1 MLHIKLHVFTGA
13 TGFVGS
19 AIILELLQA
28 DPQARVLAVVRSP
41 DGSDAGARA
50 RLHQTLERAA
60 RLYGLGDSLD
70 VEIHE
75 RCLALA
81 GDLHAPLCGI
91 EARPDWTGA
100 EMWHCAAS
108 LQFHDRHE
116 KEVMQTNVE
125 GTRHALELAQALG
138 VRAFNMI
145 STAYVAG
152 TRSGSIPEAPVLPG
166 QQTNNNYYERSK
178 VIAEG
183 LVVASG
189 LRARIMRPSIVIG
202 HSRTRA
208 ALTFSGVYA
217 FERGVFKFRSMME
230 RTQAHLMDTLEVRMM
245 ADPDGSLDLIPVDF
259 VARDALGLS
268 RADADPGVYHLAA
281 VARLQTR
288 RALEVIFATVGLKPP
303 RFVDDPAE
311 LTWLDRKLDQAI
323 SVYNAYL
330 FGDKHF
336 ERTQTD
342 RWLEHPAGARYQLTY
357 HELRQCCDLYY
368 ETELATR
375 APLPETT

>member
-1 MLHIKLHVFTGA
+1 MLHTKLHVFTGA

-28 DPQARVLAVVRSP
+28 DPQARVLAVVRST
-41 DGSDAGARA
+41 DGSDTGARG
-50 RLHQTLERAA
+50 RLHETLERAA
-60 RLYGLGDSLD
+60 RLYGLGDALD
-70 VEIHE
+70 VQIHE
-75 RCLALA
+75 RCVGLA
-81 GDLHAPLCGI
+81 GDLNAPRCGI
-91 EARPDWTGA
+91 AARPEWTGA
-100 EMWHCAAS
+100 ELWHCAAS
-108 LQFHDRHE
+108 MQFHDRHE

-125 GTRHALELAQALG
+125 GTGHALELAQTLA
-138 VRAFNMI
+138 VRTFNMI
-145 STAYVAG
+145 STAYVSG
-152 TRSGSIPEAPVLPG
+152 MRSGSIPEAAVSPSP
-166 QQTNNNYYERSK
+166 TANNHYERSK

-189 LRARIMRPSIVIG
+189 LRARLLRPSIVIG

-208 ALTFSGVYA
+208 ALTFSGLYG
-217 FERGVFKFRSMME
+217 FERGVFKFRRLME
-230 RTQAHLMDTLEVRMM
+230 RTQAHLMDNLEVRML
-245 ADPDGSLDLIPVDF
+245 ADPHGSVDLIPVDF

-268 RADADPGVYHLAA
+268 QADADPGVYHLAS
-281 VARLQTR
+281 VARLPTR
-288 RALEVIFATVGLKPP
+288 RAIEVIFAATGLRPP

-311 LTWLDRKLDQAI
+311 LTWLDRKLDQAV

-336 ERTQTD
+336 ERTRTD
-342 RWLEHPAGARYQLTY
+342 RWLAHPAGTGFQLSD
-357 HELRQCCDLYY
+357 HVLRQFCDRYF

>member
-1 MLHIKLHVFTGA
+1 MSHTNVHVFTGA

-19 AIILELLQA
+19 ALILELLQA
-28 DPQARVLAVVRSP
+28 DPQARVIAVVRSP

-50 RLHQTLERAA
+50 RLHRTLERAA
-60 RLYGLGDSLD
+60 RLYGLGDGLD

-75 RCLALA
+75 RCLGIA
-81 GDLHAPLCGI
+81 GDLHAPRCGI
-91 EARPDWTGA
+91 EGRPGWMGA
-100 EMWHCAAS
+100 ELWHCAAS
-108 LQFHDRHE
+108 MQFHDRHE

-138 VRAFNMI
+138 VRTFNMI

-152 TRSGSIPEAPVLPG
+152 TRSGSIPEAMVLPS
-166 QQTNNNYYERSK
+166 QAANNHYERSK

-189 LRARIMRPSIVIG
+189 LRARLMRPSIVIG

-208 ALTFSGVYA
+208 ALTFSGIYG
-217 FERGVFKFRSMME
+217 FERGVFKFRSLME
-230 RTQAHLMDTLEVRMM
+230 RTQAHLMDTLEVQMM
-245 ADPDGSLDLIPVDF
+245 ADPHGSLDLIPVDF

-268 RADADPGVYHLAA
+268 RADADPGVYHLAS
-281 VARLQTR
+281 VARLPTR
-288 RALEVIFATVGLKPP
+288 RTIEVIFAAAGLRPP

-311 LTWLDRKLDQAI
+311 LTWLDRKLDQAV

-342 RWLEHPAGARYQLTY
+342 RWLKHPAGTGYQLPD
-357 HELRQCCDLYY
+357 HELRQFCDLYHD
-368 ETELATR
+368 TELATR

>member
-1 MLHIKLHVFTGA
+1 MSHTKPHVFTGA

-28 DPQARVLAVVRSP
+28 GPHARVLAVVRSP

-75 RCLALA
+75 RCLGLA
-81 GDLHAPLCGI
+81 GDLHAPRCGI
-91 EARPDWTGA
+91 EGRPEWA
-100 EMWHCAAS
+100 EAELWHCAAS

-138 VRAFNMI
+138 ARTFNMI

-152 TRSGSIPEAPVLPG
+152 TRTGSIPEAPVLPS
-166 QQTNNNYYERSK
+166 QTTNNHYERSK
-178 VIAEG
+178 IIAEG
-183 LVVASG
+183 LVIASG
-189 LRARIMRPSIVIG
+189 LRARILRPSIVIG

-208 ALTFSGVYA
+208 ALTFSGVYG
-217 FERGVFKFRSMME
+217 FERGVFKFRSLME
-230 RTQAHLMDTLEVRMM
+230 RTQAHLMDTLEVRML
-245 ADPDGSLDLIPVDF
+245 ADAHGSLDLIPVDF

-268 RADADPGVYHLAA
+268 LADADPGVYHLAS
-281 VARLQTR
+281 VARLPTR
-288 RALEVIFATVGLKPP
+288 RVLEVIFEAAGLRPP

-311 LTWLDRKLDQAI
+311 LTWLDRKLDQAVSI
-323 SVYNAYL
+323 YNAYL
-330 FGDKHF
+330 SGDKHF

-342 RWLEHPAGARYQLTY
+342 RWLERTAGAGYQLPD
-357 HELRQCCDLYY
+357 HELRQFCDLYY
-368 ETELATR
+368 QTELATR